1 MVLMNNKIV
10 VLNLIKGA
18 IHKLR
23 WQASVEGHHMSTWRR
38 ERFMMGLTTGVE
50 KCQHLVAKG
59 KGGVKIVKVLSA
71 LIMDGPKENSRINF

>member
-23 WQASVEGHHMSTWRR
+23 CVDRQRGKGKGSWQHGTC
-38 ERFMMGLTTGVE
+38 TE

-59 KGGVKIVKVLSA
+59 KGGVKMGKVLSA